1 MTFFLGPDVS
11 MAISPGCHDE
21 IQINSQF
28 KQGKLCWIKDGW
40 MACLETN
47 YDQDTEAEPTSNTID
62 FEVCDRNENSP
73 AKNIKLSSRQSEE

>member
-1 MTFFLGPDVS
+1 MSLWRYRQVVTTKFKLILSSNRENFAGLR
-11 MAISPGCHDE
+11 MAGW
-21 IQINSQF
+21 
-28 KQGKLCWIKDGW
+28 LDGW

-62 FEVCDRNENSP
+62 FELCDRNENSP